1 VIVAVATSIM
11 VSAFHMLAR
20 HEAYRAWGSNDFDG
34 HWGASAS
41 IDSYG
46 GLNDA
51 ACM

>member
-1 VIVAVATSIM
+1 VIVAVAHSIM

-20 HEAYRAWGSNDFDG
+20 YEPDRELGSNDFDG

-46 GLNDA
+46 GLNDSS
-51 ACM
+51 CM